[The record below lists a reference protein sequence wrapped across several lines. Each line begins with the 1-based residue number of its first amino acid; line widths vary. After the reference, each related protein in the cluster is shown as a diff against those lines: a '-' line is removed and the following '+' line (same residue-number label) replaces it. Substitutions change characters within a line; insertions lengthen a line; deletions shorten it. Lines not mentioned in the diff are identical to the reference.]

1 MSPGDGQWGLWT
13 NWTNCPDLSYAREFR
28 LRFEPRQGLLY
39 DDSGLNAIEM
49 KCENLDH
56 QVTRQVFE
64 LLLYPYFFLRFFT
77 FSSYSSLITHQ
88 LFIGH

>member
-1 MSPGDGQWGLWT
+1 MYIFTVIYHYHEIKLANIIYKRHCLVLSPGDGQWGLWT

-56 QVTRQVFE
+56 QVTRQVLE
-64 LLLYPYFFLRFFT
+64 
-77 FSSYSSLITHQ
+77 SL
-88 LFIGH
+88 